1 MVLTCVASTGQP
13 TLTYIARYQL
23 DHRGTGEMYLQGIR
37 DFVFRDSADSQVACR
52 RKLKWL
58 NLLDLVVKV
67 GINTQDNIICQLETV
82 LIIDNLSMI
91 MFNTSSLFRDC
102 FSSCLP
108 SSYADCSSSH
118 DDRRLQSKDF
128 HFLTLPSA
136 TLPRRTR

>member
-1 MVLTCVASTGQP
+1 M
-13 TLTYIARYQL
+13 
-23 DHRGTGEMYLQGIR
+23 
-37 DFVFRDSADSQVACR
+37 ACR

-67 GINTQDNIICQLETV
+67 GINTQNNIICQFETV
-82 LIIDNLSMI
+82 LIIDNLSII

-102 FSSCLP
+102 FSSFLP

-128 HFLTLPSA
+128 HFPTLPSA
-136 TLPRRTR
+136 TLPDSDNFGPTFSAALN